1 LRIDN
6 PKGAEN
12 CCRFSAAAVPGVYGR
27 GFDKDRKRQSM
38 LDILFYFDHKYLI
51 MTRSTLALA
60 GGKSQQFTIL
70 KIDTIFKFY
79 QPKPLLSKFVD
90 NFWLYEGN
98 EAEHKT
104 ERILPTGTLELV
116 INLRQNELR
125 FYDAE
130 GSGNG
135 SRLSGAVVSG
145 ASGRGFTP
153 DPAEEVFLI
162 GIHFKPGG
170 AFPFLGLPAGD
181 LADTHVDLET
191 LWGASVGRLRERLCE
206 ARTSAERFQL
216 LQEALLSR
224 LCHGV
229 EQHYAVSAALEMFGK
244 NQAGPRVREAAK
256 YLGLSQR
263 RFIQVFKA
271 EVGMTPKLFS
281 RIQRFQQTRTLI
293 QHNPSI
299 NWADLA
305 VDLGYFDQSHL
316 IREFLEFSG
325 LSPTDYINRHKRF
338 IEPNIDVKR

>member
-1 LRIDN
+1 
-6 PKGAEN
+6 
-12 CCRFSAAAVPGVYGR
+12 
-27 GFDKDRKRQSM
+27 
-38 LDILFYFDHKYLI
+38 
-51 MTRSTLALA
+51 MTRSTLDIA
-60 GGKSQQFTIL
+60 GGKSQQFTIQID
-70 KIDTIFKFY
+70 KIFDFY
-79 QPKPLLSKFVD
+79 KPKPPLSKFVD
-90 NFWLYEGN
+90 IFWLYEGY
-98 EAEHKT
+98 EPEQQT

-116 INLRQNELR
+116 INLRQNELG
-125 FYDAE
+125 FCDAE
-130 GSGNG
+130 RPEDC

-153 DPAEEVFLI
+153 DAAEAFII
-162 GIHFKPGG
+162 GVHFKPGG

-191 LWGASVGRLRERLCE
+191 LWGPSAGRLRERLCE

-271 EVGMTPKLFS
+271 EVGITPKLFS
-281 RIQRFQQTRTLI
+281 RIQRFQQTRTFI

-305 VDLGYFDQSHL
+305 VDFGYFDQSHL
-316 IREFLEFSG
+316 IRDFLEFSG
-325 LSPTDYINRHKRF
+325 LSPTDYINHHKRI
-338 IEPNIDVKR
+338 IESNIHVKR